1 MSTSATVA
9 IKKRNYRK
17 MPMVIKNNITKEQK
31 RAIMKAFKNVPKEA
45 NKYNKKIEKEE
56 KKANKLQAKK
66 DRETAKKEI
75 RNEAKDKVSNMNMEE
90 KEVLLRHIYSD
101 IFDALKNIAKFTK
114 PKMAIF
120 ISALDKKTTQSEL
133 TKAYLSIN
141 KKKDSENKMSE
152 ELEEDNFVEE

>member
-1 MSTSATVA
+1 MSTPASAVAVA

-17 MPMVIKNNITKEQK
+17 MPIVIKNNITKDQK
-31 RAIMKAFKNVPKEA
+31 KAIMKAFKNVPKEA
-45 NKYNKKIEKEE
+45 NKYNKKIEKDQ

-75 RNEAKDKVSNMNMEE
+75 RNVAKEKVSNMNMEE

-120 ISALDKKTTQSEL
+120 IGALDKKTTQSEL
-133 TKAYLSIN
+133 TKAYLAIN
-141 KKKDSENKMSE
+141 KNSKDNE
-152 ELEEDNFVEE
+152 ELEEENFVEE